1 MCFFRLTKYYYEM
14 DYRTSVDCFSFLFT
28 KEGKFTLPYMEAVDK
43 TGSGTKR
50 YLSYNTSRALDEV
63 VFTLS
68 NLELSENDGP

>member
-1 MCFFRLTKYYYEM
+1 MFFRLPKYYYEM
-14 DYRTSVDCFSFLFT
+14 DYRTSVDYFSFLFT

-50 YLSYNTSRALDEV
+50 SYNTSRALDEV